1 MLMGKKM
8 TPPTA
13 IGSEARCKISTFFTI
28 MQQKPAKCNASNEIR
43 SKMKTK
49 TARRLAVIIR
59 QIHASINLQK
69 CIFTA

>member
-13 IGSEARCKISTFFTI
+13 IGSEARCKINTFFTI
-28 MQQKPAKCNASNEIR
+28 MQQKPAKCNALNEIR

-49 TARRLAVIIR
+49 TARRLVVIIR
-59 QIHASINLQK
+59 
-69 CIFTA
+69 